1 MQNGRGGLARLTLLA
16 VGIVIS
22 LSGCFKVDVK
32 IALDSKALAS
42 GTYKIEVT
50 KEIAALAGIT
60 TAQALED
67 SMLESQDTPMP
78 EGSSIDTKETDTG
91 FEITV
96 TMVDAPMSDSD
107 MGAEVLSD
115 GRIKFSYK
123 QEATDAS
130 SGADLGLGSG
140 SMNLEVTFPGKVVES
155 SSDFKK
161 VDDNT
166 VSLSTTLDKAIDVF
180 AISEPDGSGS
190 SSSSGSSSPAVPI
203 IVGIVV
209 LALIGVA
216 ISRKRTSAAT
226 GVNAEPKSPDQPII

>member
-16 VGIVIS
+16 VGIVIL

-166 VSLSTTLDKAIDVF
+166 VSLSTTLDKTIDVF

-190 SSSSGSSSPAVPI
+190 GSSSPVVPI

-226 GVNAEPKSPDQPII
+226 GVDAEPKSPDQPII